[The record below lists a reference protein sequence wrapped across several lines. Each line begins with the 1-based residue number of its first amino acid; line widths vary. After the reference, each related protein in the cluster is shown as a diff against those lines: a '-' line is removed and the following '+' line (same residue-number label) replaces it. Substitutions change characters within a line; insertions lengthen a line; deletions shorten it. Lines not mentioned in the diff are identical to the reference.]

1 MTKQDRFLYSNL
13 TPYDQ
18 IVFANAFA
26 TGLKLLGKDQCWCMK
41 KIKHSSFE
49 GFNTS
54 KETKLLY
61 KGQDARPLILSL
73 TGRDSDGI
81 NNVIVRKSCCKSNYC
96 LNPSHYYW
104 GTRQDVAYE
113 KASISKKF
121 IDRTLITKLR
131 LENQKGT
138 SSRKLSKTYRL
149 PYHSVRRIC
158 NYETYEDVENENFKY
173 NEKEIWSNLSKICK
187 ILSTSFPNE
196 VKKYKLN
203 YQVNENLECPW
214 HHNNSQEHMGN
225 FGMMGEC
232 LDCMEN
238 IKLGNC
244 TVDVREFD
252 FRWYWQV
259 KRFWEQVDVKG
270 ENECW
275 PWKGATRKHGTEST
289 AYFPS
294 PFHSGKTQSAP
305 RVAFWLS
312 RGYTGKY
319 RIFSNKSCEA
329 FCCNPLHLH
338 VKGIKEC
345 KKVTKI
351 KNVQLQHDNI
361 FKYYKE
367 KQKN

>member
-54 KETKLLY
+54 KETKLFY

-81 NNVIVRKSCCKSNYC
+81 NTVIVRKSCCKSNYC

-138 SSRKLSKTYRL
+138 SSRK
-149 PYHSVRRIC
+149 
-158 NYETYEDVENENFKY
+158 
-173 NEKEIWSNLSKICK
+173 
-187 ILSTSFPNE
+187 
-196 VKKYKLN
+196 
-203 YQVNENLECPW
+203 
-214 HHNNSQEHMGN
+214 
-225 FGMMGEC
+225 
-232 LDCMEN
+232 
-238 IKLGNC
+238 
-244 TVDVREFD
+244 
-252 FRWYWQV
+252 
-259 KRFWEQVDVKG
+259 
-270 ENECW
+270 
-275 PWKGATRKHGTEST
+275 
-289 AYFPS
+289 
-294 PFHSGKTQSAP
+294 
-305 RVAFWLS
+305 
-312 RGYTGKY
+312 
-319 RIFSNKSCEA
+319 
-329 FCCNPLHLH
+329 
-338 VKGIKEC
+338 
-345 KKVTKI
+345 
-351 KNVQLQHDNI
+351 
-361 FKYYKE
+361 
-367 KQKN
+367 

>member
-81 NNVIVRKSCCKSNYC
+81 NTVIVRKSCCKSNYC

-173 NEKEIWSNLSKICK
+173 NEKEILGASRCK
-187 ILSTSFPNE
+187 R
-196 VKKYKLN
+196 
-203 YQVNENLECPW
+203 
-214 HHNNSQEHMGN
+214 
-225 FGMMGEC
+225 
-232 LDCMEN
+232 
-238 IKLGNC
+238 
-244 TVDVREFD
+244 RE
-252 FRWYWQV
+252 
-259 KRFWEQVDVKG
+259 
-270 ENECW
+270 
-275 PWKGATRKHGTEST
+275 
-289 AYFPS
+289 
-294 PFHSGKTQSAP
+294 
-305 RVAFWLS
+305 
-312 RGYTGKY
+312 
-319 RIFSNKSCEA
+319 
-329 FCCNPLHLH
+329 
-338 VKGIKEC
+338 
-345 KKVTKI
+345 
-351 KNVQLQHDNI
+351 
-361 FKYYKE
+361 
-367 KQKN
+367 